1 MAVLKY
7 KSGDTFVTLTNY
19 SVQPIV
25 PVQTTGASLSDV
37 MSQKAVTDELAKKQ
51 DASGLTDAIVDAISD
66 NAEVKSAVNN
76 QVEDAI
82 KNDSDVKDAIN
93 NQVANAV
100 ETSPTVS
107 GAISNVVADSVENSE
122 AVKNAIA
129 DAVERSES
137 ISSAISNVVADAISD
152 DDAVKEAVN
161 AAIADAISGSSAVTE
176 AVEAVIAE
184 ATSGKLDTD
193 SFDTYSGEVA
203 TAINAK
209 ADATAVTQAI
219 EEATSGKVNASDF
232 AIYSGTVETALN
244 DKVDNNAYTAY
255 TAATATELGNKADS
269 SAVTESINAA
279 TSGKVNTTDFATY
292 SGNVDTALASK
303 FAGAAWNSTDKKIYF
318 YDNASNTGNALTYI
332 DGTEFVKDGFLSSV
346 TIDNKEISGETV
358 PCLVFI
364 WNADGGSQETDIP
377 LSGIFDPTN
386 YVDVATYSAYTAA
399 TDTALGGKSDVG
411 HTHEASAITDFDG
424 AIAKSISED
433 ATVSA
438 AMNTAIV
445 NAVSESETVQAA
457 INTQVANAVEDSD
470 AVKNAIAKEIESSS
484 AITDAIN
491 TVVAQAISEDETVY
505 SAVTEAVA
513 SAISDSQTVQDAI
526 DNAVS
531 GKADAEAVTQEIEAA
546 TSGKVESSDYATYTA
561 ETATEIGKK
570 ADTSAMTEAIETA
583 TSGKANSADVY
594 LKSETSSK
602 TEIETALNDKSD
614 VDHVHEASAIT
625 DFNSAIATS
634 LSENA
639 TVSAAMNTAIVNA
652 VSESESVQTAINT
665 QVASAITTNETVQQA
680 IAKEIESSSAITDAI
695 NTVVAQAISEDE
707 TVYSAV
713 TEAVASAISDSQTV
727 QDAID
732 NAVSG
737 KADAEAVTQE
747 IEAATSGKLDTDS
760 FATYSGAVNTAIGSK
775 LASSDF
781 ETYTAATATEIG
793 AKADS
798 SAVTN
803 DIAAATS
810 GKVNTSD
817 FATYSGNVD
826 TALSNKANSSDIVDF
841 FDDAKYET
849 SGSSKVINFYHGET
863 IKATINADDFIK
875 DGMVSSAVVS
885 GSDLVIIF
893 NTDAG
898 KDPVSLPI
906 ADIFDA
912 NNYYTTG
919 NTSSS
924 TEISDALATKQ
935 DSGNYVSA
943 DTFNTHAE
951 STSLHFSGDE
961 KANLDAL
968 ATNIAAISGISSTN
982 VGNWDSAYG
991 FMSGISA
998 SVGAINSLTGTVGTM
1013 AFANAADYS
1022 SATEVETALGS
1033 KADTT
1038 AVTNDIAAAVSGKV
1052 NTTDFASYS
1061 ADVETAINAKVSAV
1075 TLSSGSTNGTLKL
1088 TVNGA
1093 HGNDVKVPGLGTM
1106 AFVDAAS
1113 YSSATEVANALGS
1126 GFTVSS
1132 VTDVIESNE
1141 LVIATAVNDLNT
1153 RKADASAIT
1162 EVANDVA
1169 TISGDV
1175 ITLSGNMTSLAS
1187 KADLNTVSGKADS
1200 AKAVTDYY
1208 SDVTSGLTSLAN
1220 IPTTHRLVTVT
1231 LSDDANN
1238 LSLANTLEAGKEIHI
1253 IIYNNNND
1261 SSDITITLP
1270 ITGGYITVGSATV
1283 KIENAKYGEIN
1294 IISDG
1299 TNMYVRGA

>member
-51 DASGLTDAIVDAISD
+51 DASGLTDAIVDAISG
-66 NAEVKSAVNN
+66 NSEVKSAVNN

-93 NQVANAV
+93 NQVASAV

-107 GAISNVVADSVENSE
+107 GAISNVVAESVENSE

-129 DAVERSES
+129 DAVESSES

-161 AAIADAISGSSAVTE
+161 AAVADAISGSSAVTE
-176 AVEAVIAE
+176 VVEAVIAE

-209 ADATAVTQAI
+209 ADATSVTEEI
-219 EEATSGKVNASDF
+219 EAATSGKMDTTEFAS
-232 AIYSGTVETALN
+232 YSANVETAIESKADTSAVTEAIETATSGKLDTDSFN
-244 DKVDNNAYTAY
+244 TYSGAVDTSIGTKLASSDFETY

-269 SAVTESINAA
+269 SAVTNDIAAA
-279 TSGKVNTTDFATY
+279 TSGKLDTTAFETF

-318 YDNASNTGNALTYI
+318 YDNASSTGTALAYI
-332 DGTEFVKDGFLSSV
+332 DGTEFVKDGMIDSVVLEAKSGSTYLVITWNTDAGKEVTELNIGDIFEADNYYTKSETSSA
-346 TIDNKEISGETV
+346 TEISDALNLKVDKVEGKGLSKNDFTDELLAKLNGIASGAEVNVQADWDVTDNTSDAYIANKPTIPTTV
-358 PCLVFI
+358 
-364 WNADGGSQETDIP
+364 AE
-377 LSGIFDPTN
+377 LSDASN
-386 YVDVATYSAYTAA
+386 YV
-399 TDTALGGKSDVG
+399 
-411 HTHEASAITDFDG
+411 
-424 AIAKSISED
+424 
-433 ATVSA
+433 TVT
-438 AMNTAIV
+438 NV
-445 NAVSESETVQAA
+445 
-457 INTQVANAVEDSD
+457 DSL
-470 AVKNAIAKEIESSS
+470 
-484 AITDAIN
+484 
-491 TVVAQAISEDETVY
+491 VAQAISEDETVY

-513 SAISDSQTVQDAI
+513 SAISDSQTVQTAI

-531 GKADAEAVTQEIEAA
+531 GKADANAVTQEIEAA
-546 TSGKVESSDYATYTA
+546 TSGKLDTDSFVTYSGAVNTALDGKVDDAEITDMATKTWVGEQGYL
-561 ETATEIGKK
+561 TEHQSLS
-570 ADTSAMTEAIETA
+570 AYSTTSEMNVAIDAA
-583 TSGKANSADVY
+583 TSGK
-594 LKSETSSK
+594 
-602 TEIETALNDKSD
+602 SD
-614 VDHVHEASAIT
+614 VGHTHEASAIT
-625 DFNSAIATS
+625 NFDSAIATS
-634 LSENA
+634 LSNNA
-639 TVSAAMNTAIVNA
+639 TVSGALNTAIVNA
-652 VSESESVQTAINT
+652 VAESEDVQGAINT

-680 IAKEIESSSAITDAI
+680 IASEIEHSSAISGAI
-695 NTVVAQAISEDE
+695 NSVVAEAISSA
-707 TVYSAV
+707 SAV
-713 TEAVASAISDSQTV
+713 TEAVETV
-727 QDAID
+727 VDAKLV
-732 NAVSG
+732 NY
-737 KADAEAVTQE
+737 TT
-747 IEAATSGKLDTDS
+747 TSGM
-760 FATYSGAVNTAIGSK
+760 NEAI
-775 LASSDF
+775 
-781 ETYTAATATEIG
+781 EE
-793 AKADS
+793 
-798 SAVTN
+798 
-803 DIAAATS
+803 ATS

-826 TALSNKANSSDIVDF
+826 TALGTKFAGVNYISEDKKIYFYNNSTNTGDSIGYINTNDF
-841 FDDAKYET
+841 
-849 SGSSKVINFYHGET
+849 V
-863 IKATINADDFIK
+863 K

-912 NNYYTTG
+912 SNYYTTAQTSSATEISTALSLKANSADVYTTG
-919 NTSSS
+919 NTSSA

-943 DTFNTHAE
+943 DTFNTHTE

-998 SVGAINSLTGTVGTM
+998 SVEAINSLTSTVGTM

-1075 TLSSGSTNGTLKL
+1075 TLSSGATNGTLKL
-1088 TVNGA
+1088 TVNGVD
-1093 HGNDVKVPGLGTM
+1093 GSDIEVPGLGTM

-1113 YSSATEVANALGS
+1113 YSSATEIANALGS

-1175 ITLSGNMTSLAS
+1175 ITLSGDMASLAS
-1187 KADLNTVSGKADS
+1187 QADLNTVSGKADS
-1200 AKAVTDYY
+1200 AKAVTDFY
-1208 SDVTSGLTSLAN
+1208 SGHNTVSTLAD
-1220 IPTTHRLVTVT
+1220 IPTDKRLVIATIDGST
-1231 LSDDANN
+1231 NQ
-1238 LSLANTLEAGKEIHI
+1238 LSLSGNTLEDGYEIHI
-1253 IIYNNNND
+1253 IITNTG
-1261 SSDITITLP
+1261 SDITVSLP
-1270 ITGGYITVGSATV
+1270 SSGGYVSVGESITIKQNV
-1283 KIENAKYGEIN
+1283 IGEIN